1 MPRPVTRLMDVSRL
15 RWFPWVVV
23 GLAWNL
29 AGYLGPTAR
38 ADDPTSTIDDRVRQ
52 AFEAASAL
60 DAEAQ
65 QAHSVPESRAKWLA
79 AAHRL
84 DELVA
89 DQEAIP
95 AAPSLRFQAAVYLWA
110 RARASLD
117 RVDLLDATDPE
128 RIEVAHDLDDVVDRL
143 RRIATTPA
151 GGEGDPLAQNIRF
164 RLAQTLA
171 DRARLDPELDPARTR
186 TEKEA
191 QALLDRSL
199 NAPRLRSYA
208 RLLHAELTNRL
219 GEFGAAQVEIEEL
232 AKLKEPPPIVP
243 LTEARITALAGRGQ
257 YVEARKVADGSAFS
271 PERKALWKLRIAL
284 AKYKSAAVGRDRV
297 AVEAE
302 VFQAAL
308 ALGGA
313 NNPDSVR
320 GLMEVARGIDQPTSS
335 SPSAWWNLLADGQLA
350 LRNPDHAAQLA
361 ERGADQ
367 ATPDEAPP
375 LRFKVGAYWFQAG
388 RYVEADTALTR
399 VVDDPTAPG
408 SLRARAGMLRALA
421 LGRALAD
428 RLPGA
433 SQVGYRAALENQV
446 RDFGADPVSGEA
458 RWLLGVIRLAAG
470 RRDEAITLWSGIA
483 HGQNRWLEAREVAA
497 DQLIE
502 AVEDQ
507 WINRDEQATR
517 PKLNAART
525 QTRAALDQAVEGEES
540 FGLGFRLARLESIPG
555 AGDPAEAVA
564 IYDRLL
570 RGPANPDQHQRAR
583 LGRMVAL
590 AEQNRFADAET
601 IARNEAKG
609 ADLALI
615 LPAVR
620 RLDEWATITSGDLIR
635 KRTGS
640 LIRILL
646 DPWTDPVD
654 RPSTEDR
661 DEITLRH
668 ARALLFTGDTQAGKR
683 AIVRWG
689 GPSGKVDAPGFLR
702 DLGDTYFRLEA
713 YSLAADAERLRVKK
727 LVAGSPGWF
736 DSRYLL
742 SLALYRSDRAKDARK
757 IIEATAILHPDL
769 GGGETRG
776 KFERLSQKIK
786 TD

>member
-1 MPRPVTRLMDVSRL
+1 MPRPMDVSRPRRFAWL
-15 RWFPWVVV
+15 VV
-23 GLAWNL
+23 GVAWMVTGL
-29 AGYLGPTAR
+29 SAPTAR
-38 ADDPTSTIDDRVRQ
+38 ADDPTLTMDDRVRQ
-52 AFEAASAL
+52 AFDSASAL

-65 QAHSVPESRAKWLA
+65 RAKSVPESRAKWLA

-84 DELVA
+84 DELAA

-110 RARASLD
+110 RARALLD
-117 RVDLLDATDPE
+117 RVDLLNATDPE
-128 RIEVAHDLDDVVDRL
+128 RIGVARDLDDVVDRL
-143 RRIATTPA
+143 RRIVLPPA
-151 GGEGDPLAQNIRF
+151 RGEGDPLAQNIRF
-164 RLAQTLA
+164 RLAQALA
-171 DRARLDPELDPARTR
+171 DRARLAPEFDPARTR
-186 TEKEA
+186 AEKEA

-208 RLLHAELTNRL
+208 PLLHAELTNRL

-232 AKLKEPPPIVP
+232 AKLKEPPPIAP

-257 YVEARKVADGSAFS
+257 YAEASKVADGSAFS
-271 PERKALWKLRIAL
+271 AERKALWKLRIAL
-284 AKYKSAAVGRDRV
+284 AKYKNAAFGRDRS

-302 VFQAAL
+302 VFLAAQ
-308 ALGGA
+308 ALGGG
-313 NNPDSVR
+313 NSPDSVR
-320 GLMEVARGIDQPTSS
+320 GLMELARGIDQPAKST
-335 SPSAWWNLLADGQLA
+335 PAAWWDLLADGQLA
-350 LRNPDHAAQLA
+350 LRNPDRAARLA

-367 ATPDEAPP
+367 AAPDQAAP
-375 LRFKVGAYWFQAG
+375 LRFKVGACWFQAEK
-388 RYVEADTALTR
+388 YAEADTALTR

-421 LGRALAD
+421 RGRALAD

-433 SQVGYRAALENQV
+433 SRAGYRAALETQV

-458 RWLLGVIRLAAG
+458 RWLLGKIRLAVG
-470 RRDEAITLWSGIA
+470 RRDEAVTLWSGIA
-483 HGQNRWLEAREVAA
+483 HGQPRWLEAREAAA

-502 AVEDQ
+502 AIEDQ
-507 WINRDEQATR
+507 WINRDEQAIR
-517 PKLNAART
+517 PKINAART
-525 QTRAALDQAVEGEES
+525 QIRVALDEAVEGEES
-540 FGLGFRLARLESIPG
+540 VGLGFRLARLESTPG

-570 RGPANPDQHQRAR
+570 RGPAGPDQHQRAR

-601 IARNEAKG
+601 VARNEAKG

-620 RLDEWATITSGDLIR
+620 RLDEWATVTSGDLIR

-668 ARALLFTGDTQAGKR
+668 ARALIFTGDTRGAKR

-713 YSLAADAERLRVKK
+713 YSLAADAEQLRVKR
-727 LVAGSPGWF
+727 LRAGTPGWF

-757 IIEATAILHPDL
+757 IIDATAILHPDL
-769 GGGETRG
+769 GGGEIRG
-776 KFERLSQKIK
+776 KFERLSQKIN